1 MKVGDLVRDL
11 EWGEIGLVVS
21 IIDRRRSQPYN
32 VLCIDGVTRWLSKK
46 YIEKEC
52 EVVSESR

>member
-11 EWGEIGLVVS
+11 EWGEIGLVIS
-21 IIDRRRSQPYN
+21 ITYSRRRPYN
-32 VLCIDGVTRWLSKK
+32 VLCPDGVMRWLSKK

-52 EVVSESR
+52 EVVDESR

>member
-21 IIDRRRSQPYN
+21 IIDSRRRPYN
-32 VLCIDGVTRWLSKK
+32 VLCADGVMRWLPKK

-52 EVVSESR
+52 EVVDETR

>member
-11 EWGEIGLVVS
+11 EWGEIGLVIE
-21 IIDRRRSQPYN
+21 IIDRRKKEPYN
-32 VLCIDGVTRWLSKK
+32 VLCTDGVMRWLPKK

-52 EVVSESR
+52 EVVQ